1 MYQPANVF
9 VDTNVGAVLSSF
21 IAFEVTDV
29 VLQLPKLSQI
39 FGLDKV
45 HVDHDNSVLIVHQ
58 IFCDAGHTP
67 ASV

>member
-21 IAFEVTDV
+21 IAFEVTAV
-29 VLQLPKLSQI
+29 VLQLPTASHTAGVIPQ
-39 FGLDKV
+39 V
-45 HVDHDNSVLIVHQ
+45 TPDHSVLIVQ
-58 IFCDAGHTP
+58 VTGVPDVIPT